1 MKIRPA
7 ILNDIKSVADIYND
21 LHTLEEAGNLSIGW
35 IRDVY
40 PTAETAR
47 QALQKGELF
56 VEEDNDKIVGAA
68 IINQKQVDAYQDG
81 KWQYDAP
88 DSKVM
93 VLHTLVIS
101 PQESGKGYG
110 RNFVDFYEQ
119 YALEHNCHYLRM
131 DTNAKNSHA
140 RAMYKKLGYNEIGI
154 VPCVFNGIEGV
165 QLVLLEKLIP
175 LEGGRFGED
184 GNHADHD
191 VR

>member
-1 MKIRPA
+1 MKIRQA
-7 ILNDIKSVADIYND
+7 TSNDIKSVADIYND
-21 LHTLEEAGNLSIGW
+21 IHTLEEAGSLSIGW

-40 PTAETAR
+40 PTDETAR

-56 VEEDNDKIVGAA
+56 VEEDDDKIVGAA
-68 IINQKQVDAYQDG
+68 IINQQQVDAYQDG
-81 KWQYDAP
+81 KWQCDAS
-88 DSKVM
+88 DSEVM

-110 RNFVDFYEQ
+110 RSFVDFYEQ

-131 DTNAKNSHA
+131 DTNAKNSQA

-175 LEGGRFGED
+175 FECK
-184 GNHADHD
+184 
-191 VR
+191 

>member
-1 MKIRPA
+1 MKIRSATP
-7 ILNDIKSVADIYND
+7 NDIKSVADIYND
-21 LHTLEEAGNLSIGW
+21 IHTLEEAGSLSIGW

-40 PTAETAR
+40 PTAETAK
-47 QALQKGELF
+47 QALQKEELF
-56 VEEDNDKIVGAA
+56 VEEDDDKIVGAA
-68 IINQKQVDAYQDG
+68 IINQQQVDAYQDG

-88 DSKVM
+88 DSEVM

-110 RNFVDFYEQ
+110 RYFVDFYEQ
-119 YALEHNCHYLRM
+119 YALKHNCHYLRM
-131 DTNAKNSHA
+131 DTNAKNSQA

-175 LEGGRFGED
+175 FRHLPLCREIF
-184 GNHADHD
+184 
-191 VR
+191 